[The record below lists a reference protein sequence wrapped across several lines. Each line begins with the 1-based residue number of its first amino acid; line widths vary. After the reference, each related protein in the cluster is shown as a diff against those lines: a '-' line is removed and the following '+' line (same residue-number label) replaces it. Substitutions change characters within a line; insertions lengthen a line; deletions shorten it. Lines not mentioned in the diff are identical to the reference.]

1 MKIRDRYTREVAA
14 PGGARTREKPPEAVE
29 AARGGG
35 GPADRV
41 QISDRGVEVRRA
53 HWLAVHAPEV
63 RVELVDEIVGLIG
76 RGEYRVTGAQVAPR
90 LIRDHLM
97 EQG

>member
-14 PGGARTREKPPEAVE
+14 PGAGRSREKPPEAVE
-29 AARGGG
+29 ASRGSGG
-35 GPADRV
+35 AADRV

-53 HWLAVHAPEV
+53 HWIAVHAPEV
-63 RVELVDEIVGLIG
+63 RVEMVDEIVGMIG
-76 RGEYRVTGAQVAPR
+76 RGEYQVTGAQVAPR